1 MGCVYCATC
10 LSNGKQYVGKTKV
23 ELATRQTQ
31 HYSQAKTKRRC
42 LFHKALNKY
51 GKDAFHW
58 DILFE
63 SDDEL
68 LLYQKEKE
76 FIASLKTFVPDG
88 YNLTSGGDGN
98 YNVHFDDEWRAK
110 NQRRADALGR
120 AVYCVETDTV
130 YISYADAERATGVPQ
145 TTVRGSCRSKNHL
158 TYCKIHFCYATE
170 EEVAYLKQLKAD
182 GRLEKKLERSA
193 GFGERVRAGLLGI
206 KHSQEFCKRRSE
218 IMLADNPW
226 KGKHPSKET
235 LQLMSENRRGKLVGV
250 DNPSARAVLCVELD
264 RTFPTMKIATQELG
278 LPIKAGSNI
287 SSCCSGKLKTAYGY
301 HWKYADTISSPIA
314 ENS

>member
-10 LSNGKQYVGKTKV
+10 LPSGKQYVGKTKV

-120 AVYCVETDTV
+120 AVYCVETDST

-145 TTVRGSCRSKNHL
+145 STVKNCCGSTSHL
-158 TYCKIHFCYATE
+158 TYCRMHFCYATE
-170 EEVAYLKQLKAD
+170 DEIDNLKQLKAD

-193 GFGERVRAGLLGI
+193 DFGEKVRARLLGV
-206 KHSQEFCKRRSE
+206 KRSPEFCEKHRQ
-218 IMLADNPW
+218 IMLANSPW
-226 KGKHPSKET
+226 KGKHLPREAVEK
-235 LQLMSENRRGKLVGV
+235 MRKNRKGKLMGAT
-250 DNPSARAVLCVELD
+250 NPSARAVLCVELD

-278 LPIKAGSNI
+278 LPPKAFTNI
-287 SSCCSGKLKTAYGY
+287 SSCCSGKIKTAYKY